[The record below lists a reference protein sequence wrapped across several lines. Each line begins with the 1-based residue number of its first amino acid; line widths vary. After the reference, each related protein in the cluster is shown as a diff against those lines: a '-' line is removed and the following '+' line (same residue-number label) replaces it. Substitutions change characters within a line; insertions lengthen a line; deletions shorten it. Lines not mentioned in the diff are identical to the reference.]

1 MIINVPG
8 ENGVYGNN
16 VTSRP
21 RVLKGGALK
30 SFIDGN
36 FLLLPGR
43 VLTFYIYS
51 RGVSAPG
58 DGLFYYLQIWR
69 RVNVTILRYQLV
81 WQQRIQV
88 NETRAGLYTVSIIAN
103 IMI

>member
-21 RVLKGGALK
+21 RVLPAGAEK
-30 SFIDGN
+30 SYIDFN
-36 FLLLPGR
+36 FLLPAGR
-43 VLTFYIYS
+43 VLAFYIYS
-51 RGVSAPG
+51 RGAPSST
-58 DGLFYYLQIWR
+58 DSLFYYLQIWR
-69 RVNVTILRYQLV
+69 RVNVTISRFQLV

-88 NETRAGLYTVSIIAN
+88 TETTAGLYTVSIIIGIN
-103 IMI
+103 C